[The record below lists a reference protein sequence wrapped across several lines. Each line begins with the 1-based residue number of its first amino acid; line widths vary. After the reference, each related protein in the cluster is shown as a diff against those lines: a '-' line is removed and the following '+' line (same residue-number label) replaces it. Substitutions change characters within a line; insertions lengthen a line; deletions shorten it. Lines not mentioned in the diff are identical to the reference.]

1 MTQFP
6 IFSLSALALAVS
18 CAVSAE
24 PASERFD
31 RLGPSQSDFGGVG
44 LMETPTARMAR
55 EGEFSANYMDNEQYR
70 RWSVSIQP
78 YEWLE
83 TTFRYT
89 DIRTRLYSQSEDFSG
104 DQTYKDKGIDVKL
117 RLWEE
122 SFYLPQVALGIRDF
136 TGTGLFDSEFLVASK
151 RWGDFDFSPGMG
163 WGNMAQSGNI

>member
-18 CAVSAE
+18 CVVSAE

-89 DIRTRLYSQSEDFSG
+89 DIRTRLYSQSEAFSG
-104 DQTYKDKGIDVKL
+104 DQTYKDKGIDVLPVTVLDGKIIKSGSYPTGEDFREWTGIAPEELETDAKL
-117 RLWEE
+117 LT
-122 SFYLPQVALGIRDF
+122 L
-136 TGTGLFDSEFLVASK
+136 
-151 RWGDFDFSPGMG
+151 
-163 WGNMAQSGNI
+163 